1 MSKRSVSRRDLN
13 NIRKI
18 HAKFSKNN
26 ESYIIIISIRYSDYS
41 LSSDSELYEII
52 QTSINKDMNK
62 LDNLVTNIIKN
73 KINVI
78 TPYNMS
84 RNLIINLVYLV
95 GQIGTPGSSNCQPQR
110 R

>member
-1 MSKRSVSRRDLN
+1 
-13 NIRKI
+13 
-18 HAKFSKNN
+18 
-26 ESYIIIISIRYSDYS
+26 
-41 LSSDSELYEII
+41 
-52 QTSINKDMNK
+52 MNK